1 VLCETDED
9 VENVGCIMEIEPK
22 LQSQFDTHTLSTSIF
37 KIFFWGAGLFLSV
50 NTKTC
55 HSTNDVVSPARFN
68 DKIPL
73 TAVPILVFQSA
84 VGDGRLAE
92 PWECVTANAVESG
105 VEIPTNPL
113 MVILGRA

>member
-1 VLCETDED
+1 
-9 VENVGCIMEIEPK
+9 MKIEPK
-22 LQSQFDTHTLSTSIF
+22 LQAQFDGGMHTLSAAMV
-37 KIFFWGAGLFLSV
+37 KPLVWGVGLFLSV

-55 HSTNDVVSPARFN
+55 HSTNVSPARFN

-84 VGDGRLAE
+84 VGGTKLVE
-92 PWECVTANAVESG
+92 PWECVTDNAVESG
-105 VEIPTNPL
+105 VEIPANPL